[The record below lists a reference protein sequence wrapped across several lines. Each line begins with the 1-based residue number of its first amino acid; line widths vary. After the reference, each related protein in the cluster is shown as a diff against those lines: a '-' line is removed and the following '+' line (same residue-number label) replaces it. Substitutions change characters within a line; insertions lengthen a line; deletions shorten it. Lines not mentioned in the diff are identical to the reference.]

1 MDMKLFK
8 TPMAAAIL
16 GVAALGLSAPASTPV
31 QAQASQ
37 TVPIDVWALRN
48 VVNTVQVSPDGKH
61 LLVHKVDSKEG
72 DYLLQ
77 IFKTDDLSKPLRTLN
92 ANPMEIINASWV
104 SDNIIFG
111 AAWQEVRKRV
121 TRPEENHRDFKA
133 YFYNLEKNKFSAVD
147 GNFGIESIL
156 PKEPNHIL
164 VRAGN
169 AIPDASG
176 VDPFAAFRPASYY
189 KFDLR
194 TGGRSLVIKGN
205 EKYGNL
211 RFDVDGNPR
220 FAEGYDRQTQKLSY
234 YYRAV
239 GDGSWKPFGEK
250 YDFDEHEN
258 LYRRLGGM
266 HGLAGIDGDDP
277 NIGYMIDNRNGEDK
291 TALYKFDFRTGQ
303 IGEKV
308 FQTEDAD
315 VMGVQTH
322 SIPGNNR
329 VVAARYPGAK
339 YERHWFDE
347 EEKALHEAL
356 EKQIPY
362 SHQLSISS
370 RSRDGKT
377 MVVRNSGPR
386 DPGSFWLVKD
396 GKMAKLGS
404 TNPLVNPQ
412 QLSDVKYIRY
422 KARDGRIIPAY
433 VTIPKG
439 EGPFPLVVQHH
450 GGPHVNAVQGY
461 NEIGQMLA
469 NNGYMVLYPQN
480 RISTGWGKAHF
491 DAGYG
496 EHGLAMQDDKDDGAL
511 YLIEQGLADPNRVAF
526 YGWSYG
532 GYAAFV
538 ASQRENN
545 IYQCAITMAGVS
557 SPAKSYR
564 ARSGP
569 GGAKALD
576 DWAKRRGMIG
586 INPIE
591 DVAKTNIP
599 ILVAHGDMDS
609 RVRYYH
615 LKDYKKAME
624 KAGKGNYAQYLTLKG
639 VDHNN
644 LMFNHQ
650 KTLYT
655 KMLDFLANDCG
666 PDGL

>member
-8 TPMAAAIL
+8 TPMAAAVL

-48 VVNTVQVSPDGKH
+48 VVNAVQVSPDGKH

-77 IFKTDDLSKPLRTLN
+77 VYKTDDLSKPLRTL
-92 ANPMEIINASWV
+92 AADPMEIITASWV
-104 SDNIIFG
+104 SDNHIFG

-121 TRPEENHRDFKA
+121 TRPEENHRSFKA
-133 YFYNLEKNKFSAVD
+133 YFYNLEKNKFSTVD
-147 GNFGIESIL
+147 GNFSIEGTL
-156 PKEPNHIL
+156 PDEPNKIL
-164 VRAGN
+164 IGSGN
-169 AIPDASG
+169 AIPDPTG
-176 VDPFAAFRPASYY
+176 KDPFAAFRPRSFY
-189 KFDLR
+189 KFDL
-194 TGGRSLVIKGN
+194 TSGAKKLVIKGN
-205 EKYGNL
+205 EKYSNL
-211 RFDVDGNPR
+211 AFDSDGNPR
-220 FAEGYDRQTQKLSY
+220 YAEGYDNQTKTLRY
-234 YYRAV
+234 YFRRP
-239 GDGSWKPFGEK
+239 GEGSWTQFGEE
-250 YDFDEHEN
+250 YDLDKHEN
-258 LYRRLGGM
+258 LYRVLGGFQ
-266 HGLAGIDGDDP
+266 GLRGFSADDP
-277 NIGYMIDNRNGEDK
+277 NIGYIIDNRNGEDK
-291 TALYKFDFRTGQ
+291 AALWEFDFRTGQ
-303 IGEKV
+303 FGQKL
-308 FQTEDAD
+308 FQPENSD
-315 VMGVQTH
+315 VMSIQTH
-322 SIPGNNR
+322 SIPGNDKL
-329 VVAARYPGAK
+329 VAAMYPGAK
-339 YERHWFDE
+339 RERHWFDE

-356 EKQIPY
+356 EKQIPF

-377 MVVRNSGPR
+377 MVVQNSGPR

-396 GKMAKLGS
+396 GQMAKLGS
-404 TNPLVNPQ
+404 RNPLVNPQ

-422 KARDGRIIPAY
+422 KARDGRMIPAY
-433 VTIPKG
+433 LTMPKG

-557 SPAKSYR
+557 APAKSFR
-564 ARSGP
+564 ARSNP
-569 GGAKALD
+569 GSPKALA
-576 DWAKRRGMIG
+576 DWGERRGKIG